1 MIRVVLWDVDNTL
14 LDFHAAERASIRA
27 CFRRFGLGECTDE
40 MLSDY
45 AAINICHWEKLER
58 GERTRAEILT
68 DRFREFLSKYGKDP
82 GLAVEF
88 DAAYENGLPDTIV
101 FFDGAME
108 VLQSLRG
115 RVIQC
120 AVTNGTKFVQER
132 KLARSGM
139 DRIFDHVFISE
150 DVGYEKPD
158 IRYFESV
165 FSAIGDYPREEI
177 MIVGDSITSDMRGG
191 VNAGIVTCWFNPK
204 GKKNTSQ
211 LPVDHEISALPQ
223 VLTLLG

>member
-1 MIRVVLWDVDNTL
+1 M
-14 LDFHAAERASIRA
+14 
-27 CFRRFGLGECTDE
+27 
-40 MLSDY
+40 
-45 AAINICHWEKLER
+45 
-58 GERTRAEILT
+58 
-68 DRFREFLSKYGKDP
+68 
-82 GLAVEF
+82 EF

-177 MIVGDSITSDMRGG
+177 MIVGDSLTSDMRGG

-211 LPVDHEISALPQ
+211 LPVDHEISDLPQ